1 MKRSDNILE
10 LYQLIDR
17 YLEKGINDK
26 EFCYYFFEFYNI
38 KVDANDLTDIEKEAF
53 DALNMTIVDLME
65 SDLKFQPIDQH
76 YLKPKLEQKVKTTKE
91 LLMQQDVYENS
102 DKLRLYW
109 LINQYIIGNINESL
123 FCDEFYYCYDLG
135 IDRNKL
141 NSVEKNAF
149 QELDEIVS
157 RFSPYKE
164 DHLLDP
170 KAFTTTEELN
180 QKIIKTDLLLKT
192 QNNCPDWY
200 TKRQTI
206 D

>member
-26 EFCYYFFEFYNI
+26 EFCYYFFELYNI

-53 DALNMTIVDLME
+53 DALNMVIGDLME
-65 SDLKFQPIDQH
+65 SDLKSQSIDQH

-109 LINQYIIGNINESL
+109 LINQYILGNINESL

-170 KAFTTTEELN
+170 KAFTTTEELH
-180 QKIIKTDLLLKT
+180 QKIMETDLLLKA